1 MIAFRILLIICIIV
15 IVAIFINTELE
26 IKNLNSKSIKFK
38 NFNFQG
44 IECIDD
50 KIYIVSAFDSKI
62 YKLNENLKL
71 VEYLDTTLVYKN
83 KYIFSNVNSFYIKD
97 KIFYGVNSM
106 ANMNGVMV
114 KSFVPTEK
122 NTTKLSD
129 LEYEIINLDTNI
141 NHIEYQSNGNEILI
155 NHNQSTKNNK
165 NSIKIFV
172 NKEFKCQIKN
182 NIAIQNIYFDK
193 RNDNIILISNLFKH
207 YVGMIYKL
215 PIRQLCD
222 KQDINFFNVKNKQL
236 IIFPFYELEG
246 YAVCKNKE
254 FFVYINGK
262 NSHIYIK

>member
-1 MIAFRILLIICIIV
+1 MIAFRILLITFIIV
-15 IVAIFINTELE
+15 IFAIFINTELE

-50 KIYIVSAFDSKI
+50 KIFIVSAFDSKI

-71 VEYLDTTLVYKN
+71 VEYLDTSLVYKN
-83 KYIFSNVNSFYIKD
+83 KYIFSNVNSFYIKN

-114 KSFVPTEK
+114 KSSIPREK

-129 LEYEIINLDTNI
+129 LEYEIVNLDTNI
-141 NHIEYQSNGNEILI
+141 NHIEYYSNGNEILI
-155 NHNQSTKNNK
+155 NHSQSLKNNK
-165 NSIKIFV
+165 NSIEIFV

-182 NIAIQNIYFDK
+182 NIKIQNIYFDK
-193 RNDNIILISNLFKH
+193 RTNNVILISNLFIH
-207 YVGMIYKL
+207 YIGMIYKL
-215 PIRQLCD
+215 PISQICNTQQID
-222 KQDINFFNVKNKQL
+222 FFNVKNKQL

-246 YAVCKNKE
+246 YTVCKNKE
-254 FFVYINGK
+254 FFVYINGRD
-262 NSHIYIK
+262 SHIYIK